1 MRNLSKLIALSLF
14 MSFVLSQTSG
24 KLRGTVTSSDGQPLV
39 GANVIVDGTTK
50 GAATNEE
57 GKYTILNV
65 EAGEYSVTVS
75 YIGYGSNTQSNV
87 EVKVGLTTPL
97 NFALQASAVE
107 GEAVTIVGEKR
118 LIEPSATNSVRSIGE
133 QEIRNSAS
141 RSVVGVLDLQPGV
154 NISNGRISV
163 RGSRSEEV
171 AYTLDGAAITD
182 VINTGF
188 EFSAIPEALAE
199 ISVEAGGYG
208 AHIGGA
214 NSGVIR
220 QTLRTGSS
228 EIGGDVRFETG
239 DYGTQNLTATVNVP
253 VGNNIK
259 TFVALSSN
267 HMDDYDP
274 TYYTDFEINNGEE
287 LASAVSG
294 VTPDGESIAIKFNS
308 NGSNGIDHRSRD
320 IMKINA
326 TAVADFGPLNLRV
339 SGVSDQANWEFN
351 GLPIYYMFN
360 TDRLGE
366 AERTLNLLNLRANYF
381 VNPDMMVSGGFFTL
395 GRSYEYYDGAF
406 GSGDF
411 KKAMGYYD
419 STSIANQGV
428 DASWWGGG
436 NTNFANP
443 GPGSV
448 FKDLQYT
455 PPQDYYVAGTF
466 AFQRPGDVASGW
478 GKSERNSFGYD
489 LGLVWQRGDHEI
501 RAGFEYK
508 KYTYRAYNLST
519 AAMYNINK
527 NIADGAYFVDMMD
540 TLFVSGSNYT
550 EYLLDSAGAVQIDY
564 NGVLDTAR
572 GESSLNRNQV
582 LSGNRNLLTS
592 DLASFNR
599 GGQIGY
605 DDFGNEIDTDWI
617 GPRQPEVT
625 SYYINDKFESGEVVI
640 NAGLRIDNFM
650 MDDWRMKDPAN
661 PGWDPNKQGIRA
673 DQFEESEVKTVL
685 QPRLGLAFPVS
696 DEIVFHLQ
704 YGKFAQMPELD
715 LPYAPTRYMSLVW
728 GGQNYTPDPMG
739 FDLDPIETTQ
749 YEVGMS
755 YQFLPAAA
763 IDITAFAKNTTG
775 QVVIA
780 KNRDVEVNNLYG
792 VAKDALYYENGDF
805 TTVNGF
811 EFTLR
816 TRRVSRL
823 QTFAS
828 YTWSDARGI
837 NSDPN
842 TGAGNLSQEALGP
855 PPLMISPLYYHNK
868 HRGAL
873 ALDYRFGADD
883 GLLSGLGVNVEYKFN
898 SGRPYTLSDGGM
910 GQRAADEGAI
920 LEDARSR
927 EPQEPV
933 GSSTTPWQYFTNL
946 RIDYGVNLGSVGLN
960 LFASVSNLFDRKNV
974 INVYSRSGNAYDDG
988 FLTDPSLSSE
998 IVAANGENYVD
1009 LYKKVN
1015 LENRQHYMGDFGQ
1028 DVFSTPRIVKM
1039 GIEVNF

>member
-1 MRNLSKLIALSLF
+1 MRKISKIIVLSLV
-14 MSFVLSQTSG
+14 MSFAFSQTAG
-24 KLRGTVTSSDGQPLV
+24 KLRGVVTSSDGQPLA

-50 GAATNEE
+50 GAATDGE

-65 EAGEYSVTVS
+65 ESGTYSVTAS
-75 YIGYGSNTQSNV
+75 YIGYTSNTLSNV

-97 NFALQASAVE
+97 DFAMQASAVE
-107 GEAVTIVGEKR
+107 GETVTIVGEKR
-118 LIEPSATNSVRSIGE
+118 LIEPSATNTVRSIGE

-141 RSVVGVLDLQPGV
+141 RSVTGVLDLQPGV
-154 NISNGRISV
+154 NITNGRISV

-220 QTLRTGSS
+220 QTLRTGGS
-228 EIGGDVRFETG
+228 EVGGDVRFETG
-239 DYGTQNLTATVNVP
+239 DYGISNLTATVNVP

-259 TFVALSSN
+259 TFVAVSSN
-267 HMDDYDP
+267 HIDDYEP
-274 TYYTDFEINNGEE
+274 TYYTDFEINNGEA
-287 LASAVSG
+287 LPSAVSG
-294 VTPDGESIAIKFNS
+294 VTPDGESIAVKFDS
-308 NGSNGIDHRSRD
+308 NGKSGIDHRARD

-326 TAVADFGPLNLRV
+326 TAVADFGPLNLRL
-339 SGVSDQANWEFN
+339 SAVSDNANWEFN
-351 GLPIYYMFN
+351 GLPIYNMFN
-360 TDRLGE
+360 TERLGE
-366 AERTLNLLNLRANYF
+366 AERKLNMLNLRANYF
-381 VNPDMMVSGGFFTL
+381 LNPDMMVSAGFFTL

-411 KKAMGYYD
+411 AKAIGYYD

-436 NTNFANP
+436 NTAFSN
-443 GPGSV
+443 GLDYV
-448 FKDLQYT
+448 
-455 PPQDYYVAGTF
+455 PPQDYYVGGAF

-478 GKSERNSFGYD
+478 GKSIRNSIGLD
-489 LGLVWQRGDHEI
+489 AGLVWQRGDHEI
-501 RAGFEYK
+501 RAGFDYK
-508 KYTYRAYNLST
+508 KYLYRAYNLST
-519 AAMYNINK
+519 GAMYNINK
-527 NIADGAYFVDMMD
+527 NIADGK
-540 TLFVSGSNYT
+540 YT
-550 EYLLDSAGAVQIDY
+550 RSEV
-564 NGVLDTAR
+564 
-572 GESSLNRNQV
+572 E
-582 LSGNRNLLTS
+582 SGNNATVTS

-605 DDFGNEIDTDWI
+605 DDYGNEIDDDWT
-617 GPRQPEVT
+617 GPREPTVT
-625 SYYINDKFESGEVVI
+625 SIYINDKFESGEVVI
-640 NAGLRIDNFM
+640 NAGVRIDNFM
-650 MDDWRMKDPAN
+650 MDDWKMKDPAN
-661 PGWDPNKQGIRA
+661 PGWDANNQSIVT
-673 DQFEESEVKTVL
+673 DQFEESETKSVI
-685 QPRLGLAFPVS
+685 QPRVGLAFPVS

-755 YQFLPAAA
+755 YQFLPQAA
-763 IDITAFAKNTTG
+763 IDVTAFAKNTTG

-780 KNRDVEVNNLYG
+780 KNRDVEVNNTYG
-792 VAKDALYYENGDF
+792 VASDALYYENGDF

-816 TRRVSRL
+816 TRRVNRL

-868 HRGAL
+868 HRGAI

-883 GLLSGLGVNVEYKFN
+883 GMLSGLGVNLEYKFN
-898 SGRPYTLSDGGM
+898 SGHPYTLSDGGM

-933 GSSTTPWQYFTNL
+933 GSSTTPWQRISNL
-946 RIDYGVNLGSVGLN
+946 RLDYALNLGSVGVN
-960 LFASVSNLFDRKNV
+960 LFASVSNLFDTKNV

-988 FLTDPSLSSE
+988 FLTDPGLSSE
-998 IVAANGENYVD
+998 IVAANGQTYVD
-1009 LYKKVN
+1009 LYKNVN
-1015 LENRQHYMGDFGQ
+1015 LENRQHYMSDFGQ
-1028 DVFSTPRIVKM
+1028 DVFSSPRVVKM
-1039 GIEVNF
+1039 GVEFRF